1 MYRKSDYPNY
11 VFDTEEYRDLNIYQI
26 LERLERSE
34 QENQHLKSVINL
46 MEYQLKVQDR
56 IIEEYEEMQ

>member
-34 QENQHLKSVINL
+34 QENQHLKNVINL